1 VNRKLSEFAYTQI
14 TRLAESKSYKYGIG
28 LCRVTPAFTS
38 QIGKIKYM
46 RHYGISIHTAAA
58 LAIGRRAMGF
68 KERPPKDIRHLI
80 PQANKD
86 RHHWSQW
93 RFLARYLKGQPPY
106 KFYRK
111 IPYSEFECIT
121 DMNKYMKEEFC
132 NGQDRNCFLKK
143 LTVILDQM
151 AARKQGDAT
160 TV

>member
-1 VNRKLSEFAYTQI
+1 MGSPYIPQQHWP
-14 TRLAESKSYKYGIG
+14 LAGGPWDLKN
-28 LCRVTPAFTS
+28 A
-38 QIGKIKYM
+38 
-46 RHYGISIHTAAA
+46 
-58 LAIGRRAMGF
+58 
-68 KERPPKDIRHLI
+68 PPKDIRHLI

-93 RFLARYLKGQPPY
+93 RFLARYLKDQSPY